1 MNDIQIIQTTRHI
14 VFYDGECGLCQRSV
28 QWLLNRDKKK
38 ILFYAP
44 LQGETAKELLTS
56 IEFPEGLDSII
67 YLQEEEGHNI
77 VKWYSNA
84 FWTSFAS
91 FRFLGFLVEYLYLY
105 LDLSVMRSIV
115 LLLKI
120 GSNGLEEQMPADYQQ
135 RKNSYVFYH
144 KKMRIGYNLLYGG

>member
-84 FWTSFAS
+84 FLDLLRVLPFPWFLGRIFILVPRFIRDAVYRFIAKNRIKWFGRADACRLPTEEEQL
-91 FRFLGFLVEYLYLY
+91 RFL
-105 LDLSVMRSIV
+105 
-115 LLLKI
+115 
-120 GSNGLEEQMPADYQQ
+120 P
-135 RKNSYVFYH
+135 
-144 KKMRIGYNLLYGG
+144 